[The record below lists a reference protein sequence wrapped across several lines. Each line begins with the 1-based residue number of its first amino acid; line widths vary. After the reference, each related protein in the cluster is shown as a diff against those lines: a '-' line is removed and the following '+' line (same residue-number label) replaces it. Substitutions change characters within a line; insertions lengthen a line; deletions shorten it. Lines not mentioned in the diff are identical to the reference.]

1 MDGKH
6 VVIQAPINTG
16 SCQGRISDAGVFQNC
31 QLNKRLKSNSLDLP
45 LLAPLPGRRK
55 KVPYFCI
62 GDGAIPLTENIM
74 KPFPGLHSKGTP
86 QRIYN
91 YRLSRARRVVEN
103 VFAHLHNFLRRN
115 NNSAAIYTLN
125 GIFDSEVKGNFIEG
139 TRRNTNNE
147 EISSLRPIRRVARKS
162 ALNSMEIR
170 EEEYA

>member
-1 MDGKH
+1 VNYINYKSSFSIVLFA
-6 VVIQAPINTG
+6 VVDANFNFIFVDAG
-16 SCQGRISDAGVFQNC
+16 CQGRISDAGVFQNC

-103 VFAHLHNFLRRN
+103 VF
-115 NNSAAIYTLN
+115 
-125 GIFDSEVKGNFIEG
+125 GI
-139 TRRNTNNE
+139 
-147 EISSLRPIRRVARKS
+147 ISSVFRV
-162 ALNSMEIR
+162 L
-170 EEEYA
+170 